1 MSDKLLAFVAPN
13 QEALNKWKRQVFG
26 VRRPVA
32 ALVWGG
38 LTTAPDSL
46 NHAMTATGRDLPKH

>member
-13 QEALNKWKRQVFG
+13 LEALNKWKRQALE

-32 ALVWGG
+32 ALVCGG
-38 LTTAPDSL
+38 LTPAPDSL
-46 NHAMTATGRDLPKH
+46 NHTMAATGRDRRQR